1 MSTARQRSV
10 KGITV
15 SSPAKANYHLQ
26 SLTRGVQVLRH
37 LASESEPVPFQA
49 LHRATGVSKPTLVRL
64 LAVLTDLGCTVRV
77 DDRPAYLLGPTMV
90 EIAAGLEG
98 RLGPEELARP
108 VLHDLM
114 VTLGHTVNMGV
125 ISAEQVLHVS
135 VILANRPVRYTAKSG
150 TRDEL
155 WCTGL
160 GKMLLAMLPG
170 EERDAILERAD
181 LQRRTAT
188 TLHTR
193 DLLCADLEAT
203 RVRGW
208 AHDDQ
213 EGADGLRCFAV
224 PLFDGD
230 ECVGAISVSGPA
242 AELPISASKHVTPE
256 LMLAANRLTESA
268 PLLSGLRALSRGH

>member
-1 MSTARQRSV
+1 M
-10 KGITV
+10 

-26 SLTRGVQVLRH
+26 SLTRGIQVLRC
-37 LASESEPVPFQA
+37 LAAESEPVSFQL
-49 LHRATGVSKPTLVRL
+49 LHRATGVSKPTLVRV

-98 RLGPEELARP
+98 RMGPEELAKP

-125 ISAEQVLHVS
+125 ISADQVLHVS
-135 VILANRPVRYTAKSG
+135 VILANRPVRYTAQSG

-160 GKMLLAMLPG
+160 GKMLLATLPDR
-170 EERDAILERAD
+170 ERDAVLARVD
-181 LQRRTAT
+181 LQRRTAA

-193 DLLCADLEAT
+193 DLLRTDLEAT

-213 EGADGLRCFAV
+213 EGAEGLRCFAV

-230 ECVGAISVSGPA
+230 ACAGAISVSGPA
-242 AELPISASKHVTPE
+242 AELPISASKRVIPE
-256 LMLAANRLTESA
+256 LMLAANRLAESA
-268 PLLSGLRALSRGH
+268 PLLSGLRALSRGN